1 MSGKKKDFDEI
12 DIELDK
18 IETGFINAKSI
29 VIEQDDI
36 VQSTDVNQKEN
47 YEMNN
52 IDINEDEDEY
62 YESCTFDILWENLQK
77 YFENGKNL
85 DLAENMTKDD
95 LKEFLNSI
103 LK

>member
-18 IETGFINAKSI
+18 IETGFINVKSI

-36 VQSTDVNQKEN
+36 LQSTDVNPIEN

-52 IDINEDEDEY
+52 IDEDEY

>member
-1 MSGKKKDFDEI
+1 MSGKNKDFDEI
-12 DIELDK
+12 DVDLDK

-29 VIEQDDI
+29 FIEQDDI
-36 VQSTDVNQKEN
+36 VQSTDVNPTEN

-52 IDINEDEDEY
+52 IDEDEY

-77 YFENGKNL
+77 YFENGKTL